1 MHLQKEL
8 LAFTI
13 KIKTR
18 EELHYVRTVRGILF
32 AWQYVKHLGGVLNF
46 EPITEKYELF
56 ESSIYA
62 KNYSSESEIDE
73 EEEMA
78 QQEKFGITEQFKRK
92 CNLFEKLF
100 VEKRKKLNKKK
111 QKTKNYKCNVS
122 SDSNESSEE
131 SSNDSSSEDD

>member
-1 MHLQKEL
+1 MLSRFQTLMHLQKEL

-18 EELHYVRTVRGILF
+18 EELHVRTVRGILF

-46 EPITEKYELF
+46 EPTTEMYELF

-62 KNYSSESEIDE
+62 NNYSSESEIDE

-100 VEKRKKLNKKK
+100 GEKRKKLNKKK
-111 QKTKNYKCNVS
+111 KEN
-122 SDSNESSEE
+122 EE
-131 SSNDSSSEDD
+131 S